1 MDSVT
6 LLSLFPSDW
15 ETGDPADL
23 VALLAADYND
33 LSERAQKLRALA
45 VSLVHT
51 HERSPVL
58 TARDAMSLL
67 EKHHL
72 PKRRGK
78 WTAVALDKKKERI
91 YVKGSRGGLRLLHVV
106 STKFPSLR
114 HIDTEMELPPG
125 SSLLMIF
132 GGGPGVLA
140 DPETQ
145 KSYAAVKL
153 VRPISDVVLWDDDG
167 ESATFW
173 SIGAGAGMRGS
184 QQLEFPDKEVLAQW
198 QSHTKQQ

>member
-6 LLSLFPSDW
+6 LQSLFPGNW
-15 ETGDPADL
+15 ETSDPADL
-23 VALLAADYND
+23 VALLAADYNE
-33 LSERAQKLRALA
+33 LSDRAQKLRALA

-78 WTAVALDKKKERI
+78 WTAVALDRKRERI
-91 YVKGSRGGLRLLHVV
+91 YVKGPRGGLRLLHVV

-114 HIDTEMELPPG
+114 HIDTEMELPAG
-125 SSLLMIF
+125 SSLLLIY
-132 GGGPGVLA
+132 GGGPEVLGDKEA
-140 DPETQ
+140 Q
-145 KSYAAVKL
+145 QAYGAVKL
-153 VRPISDVVLWDDDG
+153 VRPISDVVLWDDNG

-173 SIGAGAGMRGS
+173 SVGAGAGMKGS
-184 QQLEFPDKEVLAQW
+184 QHLEFPDKEVLAQW
-198 QSHTKQQ
+198 QSHVKQQ